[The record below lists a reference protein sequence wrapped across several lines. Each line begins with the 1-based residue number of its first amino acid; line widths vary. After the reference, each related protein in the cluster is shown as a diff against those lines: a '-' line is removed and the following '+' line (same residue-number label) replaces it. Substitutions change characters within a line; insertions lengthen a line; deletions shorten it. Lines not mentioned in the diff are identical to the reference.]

1 MPMAK
6 PMFEKKHVKF
16 NVFQLVHVEGI
27 NQSVGTI
34 VTNHNTQMFYL
45 LADVNNTLWQ
55 NAHRF
60 DVHRSFHS
68 YIYMISG
75 M

>member
-6 PMFEKKHVKF
+6 PMLEKKKHVKF
-16 NVFQLVHVEGI
+16 YVFQLVHVEGI

-45 LADVNNTLWQ
+45 LVGVINTPWQ

-60 DVHRSFHS
+60 DVHRIFHS
-68 YIYMISG
+68 
-75 M
+75 